1 MTQVFQ
7 RLHTDYP
14 GIRLN
19 IREGQGSELDALLD
33 TASVDLAILF
43 RHQKP
48 SGPDETLLA
57 TANTYLVSRPGLAL
71 TAGNTVDFKRL
82 EDLPLVLPSSTPCW
96 VRSRLTRNSAQ
107 AAKVVN
113 PDLKRYVTLAH
124 PKQGHFT
131 QASRIVSRLVR
142 ETVEGWKGQLF
153 APAP

>member
-1 MTQVFQ
+1 MRYVGSCGWNP
-7 RLHTDYP
+7 YP
-14 GIRLN
+14 SVNSMLCSTRP
-19 IREGQGSELDALLD
+19 
-33 TASVDLAILF
+33 ASIS
-43 RHQKP
+43 P
-48 SGPDETLLA
+48 SSSA
-57 TANTYLVSRPGLAL
+57 TRNPAAL

-131 QASRIVSRLVR
+131 QASRIVSRRVR